1 MKNRIIFVLAIIA
14 IFVVSTSTVD
24 AWCLWGIIGNTC
36 GVKGGELDEKE
47 LLPGAE
53 ESHPGAE
60 EVTPEDNLPSAEPP
74 SSEEPIPG
82 TTTPSSED
90 PLPSNANPIAC
101 GDLLCVEGEED
112 STSDIYCPADCED
125 DGLPNTVSAG
135 LGNDNSASTATAGG
149 YDEENGGDDEE
160 NDGDLSVNN
169 LDASGRVQIS
179 NELSIPLSI
188 DSSHEENNYIR
199 LSGEVVKNLGLI
211 FDFPGAGESFLIWDD
226 DNKKFKFFAGG
237 NRAEN
242 IKMTISEDGDV
253 ITGSNTF
260 KHGYKA
266 GKARLEVVDEVN
278 DESYIRIS
286 NKPEGNSDNNVA
298 GFIASAEGMNIY
310 MKAYSPTYAEDETK
324 QRLAELGT
332 GAGHNAPL
340 AINVGGWEVARFH
353 PGRRNNDG
361 EVTRS
366 PSIESNGDFVIR
378 LSPKKYPIRKE
389 VEDDE
394 DEEDEEEY
402 NV

>member
-36 GVKGGELDEKE
+36 GVKGDSSDESFPGADEKRI
-47 LLPGAE
+47 PGGSADE
-53 ESHPGAE
+53 PGI
-60 EVTPEDNLPSAEPP
+60 PSVEPP
-74 SSEEPIPG
+74 SSELPIPG
-82 TTTPSSED
+82 TPGTTPPTTSED
-90 PLPSNANPIAC
+90 PIPSTTDDPL
-101 GDLLCVEGEED
+101 DVLVEAPKTTSEKED
-112 STSDIYCPADCED
+112 GVQPDTPTTITPT
-125 DGLPNTVSAG
+125 N
-135 LGNDNSASTATAGG
+135 N
-149 YDEENGGDDEE
+149 
-160 NDGDLSVNN
+160 DLSVGN
-169 LDASGRVQIS
+169 LDASGKVQIS
-179 NELSIPLSI
+179 NDLDVPLSI
-188 DSSHEENNYIR
+188 DSSHDTYNYIN
-199 LSGEVVKNLGLI
+199 LGGEVAKRLGFR
-211 FDFPGAGESFLIWDD
+211 FDFPGEGQSFLIWDD
-226 DNKKFKFFAGG
+226 NDKKFKFFAGG
-237 NRAEN
+237 ENTEN
-242 IKMTISEDGDV
+242 IKMTISEEGDV

-260 KHGYKA
+260 KRGYKA

-286 NKPEGNSDNNVA
+286 NKPEGNTNNNVA

-310 MKAYSPTYAEDETK
+310 IKAYSPTYAEDETK